1 MRTRVFL
8 HTYPTYARVGGT
20 SRQAG
25 ETVLKLILSSHHQ
38 QRRIS
43 ELECSLQH
51 YSWKKILL
59 ERSFCKILQYSIQ
72 ILEFFIYFE
81 RCKKGWRAFLTRN
94 LSLKHFNESNKQ
106 LKVKTH
112 FHDLKNEHQ
121 RPQFSDPI
129 GSPVDIFC
137 IQQHLPV
144 SRVSGPA
151 LTAPASS
158 RAASPSRGVPPLAP
172 PPVPPR
178 APPLARWPA
187 PRPAWR
193 RRARRS
199 SYLQAAAV
207 SCQYLLG
214 KVVTCWIAISLQL
227 LLMLQ
232 RNLHLCTSLH
242 RAHELSGQGQGRR
255 YTKFTTWQSHLILR

>member
-1 MRTRVFL
+1 MLLLLIPVTCFL
-8 HTYPTYARVGGT
+8 SCGLYL
-20 SRQAG
+20 
-25 ETVLKLILSSHHQ
+25 LKLIVSSHHQ

-72 ILEFFIYFE
+72 ILEFFIYFGH
-81 RCKKGWRAFLTRN
+81 CKKGWRAVLTRN

-137 IQQHLPV
+137 IQQHLMV

-158 RAASPSRGVPPLAP
+158 RAASPSPGVPPPAP
-172 PPVPPR
+172 PPVPPP
-178 APPLARWPA
+178 AQWPA

-227 LLMLQ
+227 LLLLQ
-232 RNLHLCTSLH
+232 FELHTT
-242 RAHELSGQGQGRR
+242 LSPR
-255 YTKFTTWQSHLILR
+255 